1 MGDDDLV
8 SFFDQID
15 DSLGSLLHGD
25 HLLREI
31 AAQSVAAQRDHNT
44 LTHEKHLNLFR
55 FYTFWSKNGNRCPVL
70 WGVPLRRLPWLP
82 AKMREPV
89 RTDTGRLTYA
99 DGSPKWKENIR
110 RKAYGVQTVLRRLTS
125 GTNGRSRAPP
135 EPSEWPGDLSP

>member
-31 AAQSVAAQRDHNT
+31 AAQSVAAQCDHNT

-55 FYTFWSKNGNRCPVL
+55 IYTF
-70 WGVPLRRLPWLP
+70 
-82 AKMREPV
+82 
-89 RTDTGRLTYA
+89 
-99 DGSPKWKENIR
+99 
-110 RKAYGVQTVLRRLTS
+110 
-125 GTNGRSRAPP
+125 
-135 EPSEWPGDLSP
+135 